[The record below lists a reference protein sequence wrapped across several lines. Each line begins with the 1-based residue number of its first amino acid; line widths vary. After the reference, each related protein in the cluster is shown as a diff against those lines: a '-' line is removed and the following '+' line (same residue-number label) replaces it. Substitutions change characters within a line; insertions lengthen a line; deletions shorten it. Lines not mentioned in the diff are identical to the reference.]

1 MKYPRIFPNNEN
13 CTHCDKDLKD
23 NKDNVLGHYLFLVAH
38 SFPRASSWKTAHFSE
53 QIMSADKYPRIFSRQ
68 MATIV
73 YICDSIIIATFSWYI
88 SRYEKKTLYFQCEL
102 ESKCES
108 ISLNNSAAH
117 LGINPTEVSR
127 KTKQRFYYAI
137 FISFRYNKL

>member
-1 MKYPRIFPNNEN
+1 
-13 CTHCDKDLKD
+13 
-23 NKDNVLGHYLFLVAH
+23 
-38 SFPRASSWKTAHFSE
+38 
-53 QIMSADKYPRIFSRQ
+53 MSADKYPRLLSRQ